1 MRAEN
6 SRQCYDAKIEMKFTQ
21 GELQRSCSKT
31 TEEKVGDNCH
41 LICQCRIY
49 PPLPPPPPPPPP
61 PRLLVSE
68 PAESNIPPIN
78 PWWNEIGIIGMVGC
92 ASLVFLLIMV
102 TVCYKA
108 IKRKPLRKEENG
120 TSQSEYAMT
129 SRNKVMDANN
139 TFA

>member
-1 MRAEN
+1 IN
-6 SRQCYDAKIEMKFTQ
+6 FTQ

-68 PAESNIPPIN
+68 RDPTGPFCPVEL
-78 PWWNEIGIIGMVGC
+78 WRQLIGIIGMVGC